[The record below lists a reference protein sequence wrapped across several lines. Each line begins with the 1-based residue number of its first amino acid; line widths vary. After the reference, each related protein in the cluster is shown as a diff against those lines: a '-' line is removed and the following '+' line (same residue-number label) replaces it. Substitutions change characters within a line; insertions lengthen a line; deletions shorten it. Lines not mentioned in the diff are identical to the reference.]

1 MSSTNR
7 GAERQPHDLYPTPA
21 PPIDALLSVMR
32 YSPLR
37 HFHEPCKGTGAIY
50 DRVQCL
56 RKSYCEIAEGIDYLT
71 HTPPHQYDLIITNPP
86 FSLALEFLQKS
97 LQEADTVCYLLR
109 LNFLG
114 SQKRRVFWQ
123 ANRPSHVLVLPER
136 PVFSW
141 PCHGHSAKEKKQK
154 GCGAMFLPEERKVC
168 PICGGRVGPGTDSIE
183 YAWFCWDR
191 GGFVT
196 LEPGVHVL

>member
-21 PPIDALLSVMR
+21 PAIDALLNVMH
-32 YSPLR
+32 YSPLIR
-37 HFHEPCKGTGAIY
+37 FHEPCKGAGAIY
-50 DRVQCL
+50 DRVDCAN
-56 RKSYCEIAEGIDYLT
+56 KSYCEISEGIDYLQRVVHFT
-71 HTPPHQYDLIITNPP
+71 GDLIITNPP

-97 LQEADTVCYLLR
+97 LQEADTVVYLLR

-114 SQKRRVFWQ
+114 SQKRKAFWQ
-123 ANRPSHVLVLPER
+123 ANPPSHVLVLSKR
-136 PVFSW
+136 PCFT
-141 PCHGHSAKEKKQK
+141 GD
-154 GCGAMFLPEERKVC
+154 
-168 PICGGRVGPGTDSIE
+168 GRTDSIEIE

-196 LEPGVHVL
+196 LPPGVHVL

>member
-7 GAERQPHDLYPTPA
+7 GAVRNANDLYPTPPA
-21 PPIDALLSVMR
+21 PIDSLLNVLDIPASTI
-32 YSPLR
+32 
-37 HFHEPCKGTGAIY
+37 FHEPCRGTGAIY
-50 DRVQCL
+50 DRIQCVS
-56 RKSYCEIAEGIDYLT
+56 KSYCEIIEGRDYLT
-71 HTPPHQYDLIITNPP
+71 HVALWPYSLIITNPP

-97 LQEADTVCYLLR
+97 LQEADTVIYLLR

-114 SQKRRVFWQ
+114 SQKRRSFWQ
-123 ANRPSHVLVLPER
+123 ANRPSHVLVLANR
-136 PVFSW
+136 PCFTGD
-141 PCHGHSAKEKKQK
+141 GH
-154 GCGAMFLPEERKVC
+154 
-168 PICGGRVGPGTDSIE
+168 TDSIE

>member
-7 GAERQPHDLYPTPA
+7 GADRKAQDFYPTPA
-21 PPIDALLSVMR
+21 PPIDALLNVMR
-32 YSPLR
+32 YRVLR
-37 HFHEPCKGTGAIY
+37 HFHEPCRGTGAIY
-50 DRVQCL
+50 DRVQCF

-71 HTPPHQYDLIITNPP
+71 YQPPHRVDLIITNPP
-86 FSLALEFLQKS
+86 FSLAIEFLQKS
-97 LQEADTVCYLLR
+97 LREADTVIYLLR

-114 SQKRRVFWQ
+114 SQKRRAFWQ
-123 ANRPSHVLVLPER
+123 ANRPSHVLVLAER
-136 PVFSW
+136 PSFT
-141 PCHGHSAKEKKQK
+141 GDGK
-154 GCGAMFLPEERKVC
+154 
-168 PICGGRVGPGTDSIE
+168 TDSID

>member
-7 GAERQPHDLYPTPA
+7 GADRKAQDFYPTPA
-21 PPIDALLSVMR
+21 PSITSLLNVMDIPP
-32 YSPLR
+32 STV
-37 HFHEPCKGTGAIY
+37 FHEPCRGTYAIY
-50 DRVQCL
+50 DRVECQS
-56 RKSYCEIAEGIDYLT
+56 KSSCEITEGKDYLS
-71 HTPPHQYDLIITNPP
+71 HVALWPYNLIITNPP

-97 LQEADTVCYLLR
+97 LQEADTVIYLLR

-114 SQKRRVFWQ
+114 SQKRRAFWQ
-123 ANRPSHVLVLPER
+123 ANRPSHVLVLANR
-136 PVFSW
+136 PCFT
-141 PCHGHSAKEKKQK
+141 GDGK
-154 GCGAMFLPEERKVC
+154 
-168 PICGGRVGPGTDSIE
+168 TDSIE

>member
-7 GAERQPHDLYPTPA
+7 GAERQRHDLYPTPA
-21 PPIDALLSVMR
+21 PPIDALLSVM
-32 YSPLR
+32 SIPADIE
-37 HFHEPCKGTGAIY
+37 FHEPCRGAGAIY
-50 DRVQCL
+50 DRIPCGH
-56 RKSYCEIAEGIDYLT
+56 KNYCEINEGIDYLT
-71 HTPPHQYDLIITNPP
+71 YQPPRMVDLIVTNPP

-97 LQEADTVCYLLR
+97 LRESVTVCYLLR

-114 SQKRRVFWQ
+114 SQKRKAFWQ
-123 ANRPSHVLVLPER
+123 ANRPSHVLVLSKR
-136 PVFSW
+136 PCFTGD
-141 PCHGHSAKEKKQK
+141 GH
-154 GCGAMFLPEERKVC
+154 
-168 PICGGRVGPGTDSIE
+168 TDSIE

>member
-7 GAERQPHDLYPTPA
+7 GADRIPQDLYPTPTPA
-21 PPIDALLSVMR
+21 IDALLGTLD
-32 YSPLR
+32 YSGAWER
-37 HFHEPCKGTGAIY
+37 FHEPCKGTGAIY
-50 DRVQCL
+50 DRVFGH
-56 RKSYCEIAEGIDYLT
+56 KTYDEISEGKDYLANV
-71 HTPPHQYDLIITNPP
+71 YSANDFDLIITNPP

-97 LQEADTVCYLLR
+97 LHEAATVCYLLR

-114 SQKRRVFWQ
+114 SQTRRTFWQ
-123 ANRPSHVLVLPER
+123 ANRPSHVLVLAER
-136 PVFSW
+136 PCFAW
-141 PCHGHSAKEKKQK
+141 PCKGKGHHTK
-154 GCGAMFLPEERKVC
+154 GCGASYLPESTRIC
-168 PICGGRVGPGTDSIE
+168 SQCGGKVAPGTDSIE

>member
-21 PPIDALLSVMR
+21 PPIDALLGVMHIR
-32 YSPLR
+32 PLMR
-37 HFHEPCKGTGAIY
+37 FHEPCRGTGAIY
-50 DRVQCL
+50 DRIDCSS
-56 RKSYCEIAEGIDYLT
+56 KSYCEITEGIDYLARVS
-71 HTPPHQYDLIITNPP
+71 HFRYDLIITNPP

-97 LQEADTVCYLLR
+97 LREAATVVYLLR

-114 SQKRRVFWQ
+114 SQKRRAFWQ
-123 ANRPSHVLVLPER
+123 ANRPSHVLVLSKR
-136 PVFSW
+136 PCFTGD
-141 PCHGHSAKEKKQK
+141 GH
-154 GCGAMFLPEERKVC
+154 
-168 PICGGRVGPGTDSIE
+168 TDSIE